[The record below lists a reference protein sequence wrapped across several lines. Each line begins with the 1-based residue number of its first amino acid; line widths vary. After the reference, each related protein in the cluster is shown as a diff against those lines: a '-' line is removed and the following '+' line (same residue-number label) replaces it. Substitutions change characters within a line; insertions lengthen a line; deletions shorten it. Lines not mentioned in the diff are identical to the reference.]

1 MEGIREKRKGTPISN
16 RLSHRQRGG
25 FTYKEVSGHWPLPFP
40 TYSYPKVSIQ
50 QRGSEWWFR
59 MAHFWEWA
67 HPDLVLK
74 EQATIQAHS
83 GKGPNSPKAVYRKH
97 KMEMRGDN
105 STAQP
110 SAEHCEELISPIF
123 GPISTV
129 EFTLRACA
137 IWQLLRET
145 AVHCPTKTGE
155 HYPGGRTRRIHIFL
169 IYQLASP
176 SLRHS

>member
-16 RLSHRQRGG
+16 RLSHRQRGD

-50 QRGSEWWFR
+50 QWGSEWWFR

-74 EQATIQAHS
+74 EQATIPAHS
-83 GKGPNSPKAVYRKH
+83 GKGPSTPKAVYRKH

-105 STAQP
+105 STARP

-123 GPISTV
+123 WPYLHSRIYSLCLCHLATSEGNSSALPRQDRGALS
-129 EFTLRACA
+129 R
-137 IWQLLRET
+137 REN
-145 AVHCPTKTGE
+145 
-155 HYPGGRTRRIHIFL
+155 
-169 IYQLASP
+169 
-176 SLRHS
+176 